1 MFSSNTNDSIVI
13 VDTAYDSN
21 NNNKDIFK
29 SFDIHFHIELCSE
42 LTVVN
47 VIMDVRKANCN
58 ALLIQTVYT

>member
-21 NNNKDIFK
+21 NNKNIFK

-47 VIMDVRKANCN
+47 VIMNVRKANCN

>member
-21 NNNKDIFK
+21 NKNIFK
-29 SFDIHFHIELCSE
+29 SFDIYFHIELCSE

-47 VIMDVRKANCN
+47 VIMNVRKANCN

>member
-21 NNNKDIFK
+21 NKNIFK
-29 SFDIHFHIELCSE
+29 SFDIHFNIELCSE

-47 VIMDVRKANCN
+47 VIMNVRKANCN

>member
-21 NNNKDIFK
+21 NKNIFK
-29 SFDIHFHIELCSE
+29 SVDIHFHIELCSE

-47 VIMDVRKANCN
+47 VIMDVRKANCI

>member
-21 NNNKDIFK
+21 NKNIFK

-47 VIMDVRKANCN
+47 VIYYER
-58 ALLIQTVYT
+58 

>member
-21 NNNKDIFK
+21 NKNIFK
-29 SFDIHFHIELCSE
+29 SFDIHFHIELCSG

-47 VIMDVRKANCN
+47 VIMNVRKANCN
-58 ALLIQTVYT
+58 AISIQTVYT